1 MHGEG
6 FFYQAFVYLT
16 AAVVSVPVA
25 RRLGLGSVLGY
36 LIAGMVIGPFGMG
49 LIGREGQDV
58 MNFAEF
64 GVVMMLFLVGL
75 ELQPSLLWDM
85 RGPILGLGGL
95 QTAVTTA
102 AGTGIG
108 IGLGLP
114 WQTALAVGLIFS
126 MSSTAIALQTLSE
139 KGLMNT
145 DGGQSSFAVLLF
157 QDLAVIPML
166 AFLPLLALAGPPAA
180 GPAHGAGEAHGH
192 GATWV
197 EGLSGW
203 SKTLVVLAA
212 VAAVVLLGRFLVPR
226 VFRFIARVRLREIFT
241 AAALLLVIGIALLM
255 TKVGLSPALGTFLAG
270 VLLANSEYR
279 HELEVDI
286 EPFKGLLLGVFF
298 LAVGASVD
306 FGLLTSRPG
315 TMASLTGLLLAVK
328 FAILF
333 VLGRLFRMGLDQN
346 LLFAFALSQGGEFCF
361 VLFSF
366 AAQNGV
372 VPAEVASP
380 LVAVVAISM
389 AVTPLLMFVN
399 EKLVQPRFGTR
410 ERADRQADAIDE
422 ENPVIIAGFGRF
434 GNVVGRF
441 LRANGVGT
449 TVLEYD
455 SDRVE
460 VLRRLGLKTFYGD
473 ASRYDLLRAAGA
485 DGARL
490 IVLAIDDHDKIL
502 EMVKT
507 VRKHFPHLQILAR
520 ATGRIQAYELLESG
534 IAHTYREVFESALR
548 MGVDALGL
556 LGGRAYHAHRMARMF
571 HRHEEESLRKL
582 GGMRHDTKAY
592 LTFARQRIE
601 DLERLLLS
609 EVRDPGA
616 CRDAGWDT
624 DSRREEAA
632 CAGQDGGKPPV
643 PGR

>member
-1 MHGEG
+1 MHGES
-6 FFYQAFVYLT
+6 FFYQAFVYLS

-36 LIAGMVIGPFGMG
+36 LIAGMVIGPFGLG
-49 LIGREGQDV
+49 LVGREGQDV
-58 MNFAEF
+58 MHFAEF

-75 ELQPSLLWDM
+75 ELKPSLLWDL
-85 RGPILGLGGL
+85 RGPILGMGGL
-95 QTAVTTA
+95 QMAATA
-102 AGTGIG
+102 AAGAGIG
-108 IGLGLP
+108 VGLGLP

-126 MSSTAIALQTLSE
+126 MSSTAIALQTLTE
-139 KGLMNT
+139 KGLINT

-157 QDLAVIPML
+157 QDLAVIPTL
-166 AFLPLLALAGPPAA
+166 AFLPLLAVAGPPAA
-180 GPAHGAGEAHGH
+180 GTAQGH

-197 EGLSGW
+197 QGLSGW

-212 VAAVVLLGRFLVPR
+212 VAGVVLLGR
-226 VFRFIARVRLREIFT
+226 
-241 AAALLLVIGIALLM
+241 LLM
-255 TKVGLSPALGTFLAG
+255 AKVGLSPALGTFLAG

-279 HELEVDI
+279 HELEVDM

-306 FGLLTSRPG
+306 FGLILSRPG
-315 TMASLTGLLLAVK
+315 TMAALAGLLLAVK
-328 FAILF
+328 FAVLF
-333 VLGRLFRMGLDQN
+333 LLGRAFRMGLDQN

-372 VPAEVASP
+372 IPGHVANP

-399 EKLVQPRFGTR
+399 EKLVQRRFGTR
-410 ERADRQADAIDE
+410 ERADREPDAIDE

-460 VLRRLGLKTFYGD
+460 VLRKLGLKTFYGD

-485 DGARL
+485 DRARL
-490 IVLAIDDHDKIL
+490 IVLAIDDHDKIMG
-502 EMVKT
+502 MVST

-520 ATGRIQAYELLESG
+520 ATGRIQAYELLEAG

-548 MGVDALGL
+548 AGVDALGL
-556 LGGRAYHAHRMARMF
+556 LGARAYHAQRMARTF
-571 HRHEEESLRKL
+571 HRHEEESLRRL
-582 GGMRHDTKAY
+582 GGMRHDTRAY
-592 LTFARQRIE
+592 YTLARQRIE
-601 DLERLLLS
+601 DLERILLS
-609 EVRDPGA
+609 EAEDTGA

-624 DSRREEAA
+624 DTRRQEAA
-632 CAGQDGGKPPV
+632 CAQGGENRRAGPPG
-643 PGR
+643 PPEG

>member
-6 FFYQAFVYLT
+6 FFYQAFVYLA

-36 LIAGMVIGPFGMG
+36 LIAGMVIGPFGLG
-49 LIGREGQDV
+49 LIGEEGQDV
-58 MNFAEF
+58 MHFAEF

-95 QTAVTTA
+95 QLGATTA

-108 IGLGLP
+108 FALGLP
-114 WQTALAVGLIFS
+114 WQTALAVGMVFAL
-126 MSSTAIALQTLSE
+126 SSTAIALQTLTE
-139 KGLMNT
+139 KGLINT

-166 AFLPLLALAGPPAA
+166 AFLPLLATGGTGTGTEPAE
-180 GPAHGAGEAHGH
+180 PGH
-192 GATWV
+192 GTTWV
-197 EGLSGW
+197 DGLSGW
-203 SKTLVVLAA
+203 EETLVVLAA
-212 VAAVVLLGRFLVPR
+212 VAAVVLAGRFLVPR
-226 VFRFIARVRLREIFT
+226 IFRFIARVRLREIFT

-255 TKVGLSPALGTFLAG
+255 SKVGLSPALGTFLAG

-306 FGLLTSRPG
+306 FGLITARPG
-315 TMASLTGLLLAVK
+315 LMASLVGLLLAVK
-328 FAILF
+328 FVILF
-333 VLGRLFRMGLDQN
+333 ILGRVFRMGLDQN
-346 LLFAFALSQGGEFCF
+346 LLFAFALSQGGEFGF

-366 AAQNGV
+366 ATQKGV
-372 VPAEVASP
+372 IPGDLANP

-410 ERADRQADAIDE
+410 ERDAREADAIHE
-422 ENPVIIAGFGRF
+422 ENEVIIAGFGRF

-460 VLRRLGLKTFYGD
+460 ILRRLGLKTFYGD

-485 DGARL
+485 EKAKL
-490 IVLAIDDHDKIL
+490 IVLAIDDHDKIMG
-502 EMVKT
+502 MVKT

-520 ATGRIQAYELLESG
+520 AKGRIQAYELLEDG
-534 IAHTYREVFESALR
+534 IPHTYREVFESALR

-582 GGMRHDTKAY
+582 GRIRHDTRAY
-592 LTFARQRIE
+592 YTFARQRIE
-601 DLERLLLS
+601 DLERILLS
-609 EVRDPGA
+609 ELEDTGA

-632 CAGQDGGKPPV
+632 CRKEEE
-643 PGR
+643 